1 MIHYSCDRCKRV
13 LDPQEDL
20 RYVVRLEVYAAMEPI
35 DEDDVEDDRDNLL
48 EIHEILERSE
58 ADGSELVGPDVYQK
72 RRFDLCPACYRKFIK
87 NPLSAEPVAHFNFS
101 SN

>member
-1 MIHYSCDRCKRV
+1 MIHYSCDRCKRI

-35 DEDDVEDDRDNLL
+35 DADDAEDERDNLL

-58 ADGSELVGPDVYQK
+58 ADDSELIGPDVYQK
-72 RRFDLCPACYRKFIK
+72 RRFDLCPSCYRKFIK
-87 NPLSAEPVAHFNFS
+87 NPLASEPAAHFTFS